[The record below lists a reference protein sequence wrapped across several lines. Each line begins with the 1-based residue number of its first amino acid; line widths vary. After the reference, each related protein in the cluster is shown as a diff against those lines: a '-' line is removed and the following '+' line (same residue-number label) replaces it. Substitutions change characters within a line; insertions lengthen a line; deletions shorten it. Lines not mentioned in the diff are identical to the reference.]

1 MRRMADRH
9 PLKRRQHAR
18 ALYATGLGIAS
29 VARIMGLPRHT
40 VWYWC
45 VGNGRFDLGPDAPT
59 PCPRCQH
66 PPQPPSDPE
75 AYAYLLGLY
84 LGDGHLTLTAKTPVL
99 RIACDDKYPGIMA
112 EAEAAMLATLA
123 RKVQRVRSIGS
134 TGIQSYAKH
143 WPCLLPQ
150 AGPGKK
156 HDRPIILE
164 PWQEEIVAAHPGRFL
179 RGLFHSDGCRVVNRV
194 HKGGRDYEY
203 PRYFFSN
210 KSPDIMRLCQVALN
224 RLGVE
229 WRMARPDSLSVARRG
244 AVERLDRDV
253 GPKDG

>member
-1 MRRMADRH
+1 MADRH
-9 PLKRRQHAR
+9 PVERRREAR
-18 ALYATGLGIAS
+18 AQYALGRSIA
-29 VARIMGLPRHT
+29 AIGRAMGVPRHT

-45 VGNGRFDLGPDAPT
+45 VGQGRLDLTSESAT
-59 PCPRCQH
+59 RCPRCQD
-66 PPQPPSDPE
+66 PPAPPPDLE
-75 AYAYLLGLY
+75 AYAYLLGVY
-84 LGDGHLTLTAKTPVL
+84 LGDGHLVLTSKTPVL
-99 RIACDDKYPGIMA
+99 RIACDDKYPAIKD

-123 RKVQRVRSIGS
+123 YKVGRVQSIGCS
-134 TGIQSYAKH
+134 YLQSYAKH

-156 HDRPIILE
+156 HNRPIVLE
-164 PWQEEIVAAHPGRFL
+164 LWQEEIVAAHPGRFL

-194 HKGGRDYEY
+194 HRGGRDYEY

-210 KSPDIMRLCQVALN
+210 KSPDIMRMCQVALN

-229 WRMARPDSLSVARRG
+229 WRMARPDSLSVARRT